1 MISGVCAASIGLIL
15 TAAVILYEQELAVKS
30 GNFLWFF
37 LVSLIV
43 TLSYGLLHYNYSIL
57 VVFLLG
63 DIAYACSVLIT
74 ERI

>member
-1 MISGVCAASIGLIL
+1 MISGVCSASIGLIL
-15 TAAVILYEQELAVKS
+15 TAAVILYRQELVVKS
-30 GNFLWFF
+30 GSFVWFF

-63 DIAYACSVLIT
+63 DIAYACSVVIA
-74 ERI
+74 ERL